1 MKKIMV
7 AAAAAMLGIAAYA
20 VPANWNSGVV
30 EYSGVALDEESTMY
44 VFYFN
49 KDDTA
54 YNSLLSAWNNGT
66 GEDMTKLVW
75 NQYGSSLGDAKSTT
89 FTAGEAYVT
98 VEADK
103 KFDVYAAIIL
113 THSDNTGAV
122 DAYMGNIGSMY
133 VGTGGGDA
141 LDLGLTVLGYDDAGE
156 HLTPTE
162 WVAASTPTPEP
173 TPTPTPTP
181 VPKPNITKNPTG
193 ETVDAGGSAIFI
205 AKADGCEKYEWHF
218 LSADGSKDLTRAQAV
233 TYFTGL
239 NVSGENTNTLT
250 LGSIPSTMDG
260 WRVCCHFSNQGGEVV
275 SQTAIVSVR
284 KVTASPIITQQP
296 KAINAAVGE
305 KVTLSIRAVSPDGGT
320 LRYQW
325 YRSANGVSGSA
336 VAISGADKNTYT
348 VESTEGVAY
357 YSCAVT
363 NSSGGNA
370 SPYVLSDQVAVSFTK
385 PSPTPA
391 PHEHSFSAEWSYT
404 DTVHYKLCSCGEHS
418 EEAAHEFTWTVEKA
432 AKRRSEGLRRGV
444 CERCGFEK
452 TETIPATGS
461 GNARSR
467 ALLVV
472 LGLLALL
479 TVAVAAFL
487 ILRISGKLTVGG
499 EDAEEDF
506 DEEEYPEGDYTE
518 EDFYPESS
526 EDDDEP

>member
-1 MKKIMV
+1 MKKLRTVLIVLLLALALTLSASAAVGFIAGTAYGRTSIYHNDAMTAAALYGETMVPGMSWQVEGTDIYLSGTPSAEGTYTLQFLLDTAEQSGIIESVTVVV
-7 AAAAAMLGIAAYA
+7 AA
-20 VPANWNSGVV
+20 PAP
-30 EYSGVALDEESTMY
+30 
-44 VFYFN
+44 
-49 KDDTA
+49 
-54 YNSLLSAWNNGT
+54 
-66 GEDMTKLVW
+66 
-75 NQYGSSLGDAKSTT
+75 
-89 FTAGEAYVT
+89 
-98 VEADK
+98 
-103 KFDVYAAIIL
+103 
-113 THSDNTGAV
+113 
-122 DAYMGNIGSMY
+122 
-133 VGTGGGDA
+133 
-141 LDLGLTVLGYDDAGE
+141 
-156 HLTPTE
+156 TPTPE
-162 WVAASTPTPEP
+162 PTPTPTPTPEVTPTPEPTPTPTPTPTPEP